1 MTISYTIVTALALYQ
16 RNDLWSV
23 LSDNPPMW
31 ERSGSLK
38 DEDSFFHAFFTAEP
52 GFEDHLRCESVPMKT
67 NALIEEP
74 YFACFRD
81 RFDLTLE
88 CIRRHY
94 IGGEAILCDILATLL
109 SVPFYLAMFRWC
121 GVGNVGYGALRC
133 LVFWFVW
140 LAEWLDPPSCSL
152 SFLYYRD

>member
-1 MTISYTIVTALALYQ
+1 LERIFWDHPRSHHGFINPHINQQLRILHLQRTLKKHQPLSDLLMLSYLALGVNWMIHHNERIVTALALYQ

-38 DEDSFFHAFFTAEP
+38 DEDSLFHAFFTAAP

-74 YFACFRD
+74 FLVRFRVD
-81 RFDLTLE
+81 CRQWETIPTTGDP
-88 CIRRHY
+88 
-94 IGGEAILCDILATLL
+94 
-109 SVPFYLAMFRWC
+109 S
-121 GVGNVGYGALRC
+121 GA
-133 LVFWFVW
+133 
-140 LAEWLDPPSCSL
+140 S
-152 SFLYYRD
+152 

>member
-1 MTISYTIVTALALYQ
+1 MIHHNERIVTALALYQ

-38 DEDSFFHAFFTAEP
+38 DEDSLFHAFFTAAP

-74 YFACFRD
+74 FLVRFRVD
-81 RFDLTLE
+81 CRQWETIPTTGDP
-88 CIRRHY
+88 
-94 IGGEAILCDILATLL
+94 
-109 SVPFYLAMFRWC
+109 S
-121 GVGNVGYGALRC
+121 GA
-133 LVFWFVW
+133 
-140 LAEWLDPPSCSL
+140 S
-152 SFLYYRD
+152 